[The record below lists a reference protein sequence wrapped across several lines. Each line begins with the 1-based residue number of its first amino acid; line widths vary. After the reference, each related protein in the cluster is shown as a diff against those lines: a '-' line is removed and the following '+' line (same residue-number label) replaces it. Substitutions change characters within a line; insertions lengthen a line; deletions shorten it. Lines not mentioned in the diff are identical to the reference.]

1 MTAARSVAYG
11 SDKVND
17 SKLIISY
24 INIHYDPMKQIRI
37 IGGYIT
43 FDYKSRFQEMFELSG

>member
-1 MTAARSVAYG
+1 MTTARSVAYG

-24 INIHYDPMKQIRI
+24 INIHYEPVKHIRI
-37 IGGYIT
+37 IGGYIKL
-43 FDYKSRFQEMFELSG
+43 DY

>member
-1 MTAARSVAYG
+1 MAYG